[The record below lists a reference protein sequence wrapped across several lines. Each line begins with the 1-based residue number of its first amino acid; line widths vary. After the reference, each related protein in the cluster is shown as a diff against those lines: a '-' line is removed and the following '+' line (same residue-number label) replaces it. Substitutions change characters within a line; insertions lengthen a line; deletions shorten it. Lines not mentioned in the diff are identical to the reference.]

1 MSENVN
7 DKTNEIKGP
16 ESKLVIL
23 GFIRS
28 GLRMVNRLVNEIAG
42 GVPRQAHV

>member
-7 DKTNEIKGP
+7 DKTQDIKGP

-23 GFIRS
+23 GFVRS
-28 GLRMVNRLVNEIAG
+28 GLRMVNRVINEIAG
-42 GVPRQAHV
+42 GVPR